1 MAAKEPKKAMTVS
14 DVIAAL
20 SELPP
25 DAELNFYDNDPERGW
40 WYTVTQLDLSV
51 DEDGKNAYMKP

>member
-1 MAAKEPKKAMTVS
+1 MPDQEMTVS

-25 DAELNFYDNDPERGW
+25 DAMLNFYDNNPEMGGW
-40 WYTVTQLDLSV
+40 WYTVTGLNLSV
-51 DEDGKNAYMKP
+51 DEDNRNAYLKA